1 MKRPDLFFAAVLV
14 PVDYLVLLV
23 AGWLAY
29 SLRFNQVAEVRPVL
43 YTLPFNDFFRL
54 VLVMAVVWLVVLA
67 LAGAYPT
74 RERRLSGELGR
85 ILIGVSAAV
94 LLSILVVFFRREYF
108 SSRFII
114 IASWALSIV
123 GLWFSHA
130 LIRGLQSWLLRRGW
144 GQRPVVVV
152 GKDTTTATLVE
163 AFHTRPRFGFQVVKN
178 FAEVNLET
186 LTQIQ
191 QLIKNGKVEEVVL
204 ADPSLPR
211 AQAVQLLDL
220 CQEHGL
226 IFRYAADPFDTQAG
240 RIDVQDFAGIPVFEI
255 RHTPLEGWGRITK
268 RLMDVVAAAL
278 GITILFIPGLIIAV
292 LIKLDSAGPIFF
304 RGERV
309 GQGQKKFYLW
319 KFRSMI
325 RDAQVLK
332 DQLCQQ
338 NERSDGPLFKITND
352 PRITRIG
359 RFIRKT
365 SIDEFPQLLN
375 VIRGEM
381 SLVGPRPHE
390 PGEVARYE
398 KWHKKLLAIKPGM
411 TGMAQ
416 VSGRSNLTFE
426 EEARLDIY
434 YIERWSLGLDLQ
446 ILLRTPGAVLN
457 TKTAA

>member
-1 MKRPDLFFAAVLV
+1 MKRPDLFFAAILV
-14 PVDYLVLLV
+14 PVDYVMLLV

-43 YTLPFNDFFRL
+43 YTLPFNDYFQL
-54 VLVMAVVWLVVLA
+54 VLAIAVVWLAVLA

-85 ILIGVSAAV
+85 IMIGVSAAV
-94 LLSILVVFFRREYF
+94 LLSILVIFFRREYF

-114 IASWALSIV
+114 IASWALAIV
-123 GLWFSHA
+123 GLWLSHS
-130 LIRGLQSWLLRRGW
+130 LIRGLQAWLLRRGW

-152 GKDTTTATLVE
+152 GKDATTGTLVE
-163 AFHTRPRFGFQVVKN
+163 AFHIRPQLGFQVVKT

-191 QLIKNGKVEEVVL
+191 ELVKNGGVEEVL
-204 ADPSLPR
+204 MADPSLPR

-220 CQEHGL
+220 CQEHGI
-226 IFRYAADPFDTQAG
+226 IFRYAADPFDAQAG
-240 RIDVQDFAGIPVFEI
+240 RIDIQDYAGIPVFEI
-255 RHTPLEGWGRITK
+255 RHTPLEGWGRIIK
-268 RLMDVVAAAL
+268 RLVDVVGSTI
-278 GITILFIPGLIIAV
+278 GITILFIPGLIVAI

-309 GQGQKKFYLW
+309 GQGQRKFYLW

-325 RDAQVLK
+325 RDAHVLK
-332 DQLCQQ
+332 DQLRQQ

-352 PRITRIG
+352 PRITRMG
-359 RFIRKT
+359 RFIIKT
-365 SIDEFPQLLN
+365 SIYEFPQLFN
-375 VIRGEM
+375 VFRGDM

-416 VSGRSNLTFE
+416 VSGRSNLSFE

-434 YIERWSLGLDLQ
+434 YIERWSLGLDMQ
-446 ILLRTPGAVLN
+446 ILLRTPAAVFN